1 VADSSTFMNKTLYVI
16 TTVPCA
22 PREEMMKHIDAHL
35 DRQVELEQK
44 GIMFGAG
51 PLFDAD
57 DSDRPVAGMIIVR
70 ADSMEHA
77 REIADGD
84 PMHIHG
90 VRTYTIQ
97 RWRMNEGSF
106 NVTIS
111 YSTQRAEI
119 G

>member
-1 VADSSTFMNKTLYVI
+1 MADSSTFLNKTLYVI

-22 PREEMMKHIDAHL
+22 PREEMMKHIEAHL
-35 DRQVELEQK
+35 DRQVELERA

-51 PLFDAD
+51 PLFED
-57 DSDRPVAGMIIVR
+57 DGSDVPVASMIIVR
-70 ADSMEHA
+70 ADSFAHA
-77 REIADGD
+77 KEIADGD
-84 PMHIHG
+84 PMLFHG
-90 VRTYTIQ
+90 VRNYTIR

>member
-1 VADSSTFMNKTLYVI
+1 MADSSTFLNKTLYVI

-35 DRQVELEQK
+35 DRQVELERA

-51 PLFDAD
+51 PLFED
-57 DSDRPVAGMIIVR
+57 DGSDVPVAGMIVVR
-70 ADSMEHA
+70 ADSFAHA
-77 REIADGD
+77 KEIADGD

-90 VRTYTIQ
+90 VRNYTIR